1 MWPDPPP
8 PSRKKSLLIFNH
20 LRITLGSVTSLLSK
34 FSTLVRPIFPLDHFS
49 LDLQRFPDT
58 LIFTMPARRRL
69 FVAPKPTSKISTS
82 PETPEIVTTPAQET
96 PPLVTK
102 ERRTFRQWLDSPEG
116 RDCANPRL
124 PTDYTRLSVELEDR
138 LRRAF
143 EAGGAA

>member
-1 MWPDPPP
+1 
-8 PSRKKSLLIFNH
+8 
-20 LRITLGSVTSLLSK
+20 LSK

-82 PETPEIVTTPAQET
+82 PETPEIVTTPAQEPT
-96 PPLVTK
+96 PLVTK